1 MKKTNIFLSLFMV
14 FLIVFGITSPIIN
27 SCESISN
34 KIFRLHIMANSDS
47 SEDQALKL
55 KVRDCILAET
65 ANIFN
70 GKTID
75 DNIKIAENN
84 IDYITNICNDCIKNE
99 GYDYSVN
106 VNIVKEFFET
116 RVYDDFTL
124 PAGIYNSLK
133 IEIGEANGHNWWCIV
148 FPAVCISACSQSMN
162 DYLTQEEMQIIE
174 SGYTPKFKVIEIYEK
189 IKNRINS
196 K

>member
-116 RVYDDFTL
+116 RVYDDFIL

>member
-1 MKKTNIFLSLFMV
+1 
-14 FLIVFGITSPIIN
+14 
-27 SCESISN
+27 
-34 KIFRLHIMANSDS
+34 MANSDS

-189 IKNRINS
+189 IINRSNS

>member
-55 KVRDCILAET
+55 KVRDCILAKT

-84 IDYITNICNDCIKNE
+84 IDYITNICNNCIKNE